1 MSQDA
6 HLLGFAPHQGKR
18 LLGKLQTIIHDE
30 EFSIW
35 FHIPFED
42 LERCYNYARSMQEL
56 IFWGNF
62 S

>member
-1 MSQDA
+1 MPICWALPPS
-6 HLLGFAPHQGKR
+6 GER
-18 LLGKLQTIIHDE
+18 LLGKLQTIIPDE

-35 FHIPFED
+35 FHIPFEGMFRKVLYD
-42 LERCYNYARSMQEL
+42 YARSMQEL